1 MTGRRLTG
9 SRCLCRGCGEY
20 FNSVFAFD
28 RHRVWASPVV
38 QRCRTHEELIGKGM
52 SINASGF
59 WITEP
64 RRKHRVQPKTSRIAA
79 ALRETPVGQP
89 RGWL

>member
-1 MTGRRLTG
+1 MTAPRLTG

-20 FNSVFAFD
+20 FNSVHAFD
-28 RHRVWASPVV
+28 RHRVWASDTVH
-38 QRCRTHEELIGKGM
+38 RCLAHEEMIRKGM

-64 RRKHRVQPKTSRIAA
+64 RPKHRVQPSTSQIPA
-79 ALRETPVGQP
+79 ALWNTPLGHQ
-89 RGWL
+89 GGAL